1 MFGFQRVGDLIW
13 AAADSRC
20 RGFLIGG
27 TAGRTTL
34 AGEGL
39 QHQDGQSHLLAYPVP
54 NLLAYDPAFAYE
66 LAVIIE
72 DGIRRMYV
80 EGESVFYYL
89 TVENQPYAMPE
100 MPDGAREGILKGLY
114 RLRPSSATRPHRAQL
129 LASGAILREALAAQT
144 LLEGYDVAAD
154 VWSVT
159 SWAQLYRDGHACDR
173 WNMLHP
179 LEPPRQ
185 PYVTHCLGREPGVV
199 VAASDYLK
207 ALPDSL
213 SQWLDTRLV
222 ALGIDGFGR
231 SDTRAALREFF
242 EVDARFIT
250 VATLGALARDGAVPL
265 SVVAEAIADLGID
278 PEKADPAVS

>member
-20 RGFLIGG
+20 RGFLLGG

-80 EGESVFYYL
+80 EGESLFYYL

-100 MPDGAREGILKGLY
+100 MPDGARGGILKGLY
-114 RLRPSSATRPHRAQL
+114 RLKPSRATRPHRAQL

-144 LLEGYDVAAD
+144 LLERYDVAAD

-185 PYVTHCLGREPGVV
+185 PYVTQCLGRAPGVV

-213 SQWLDTRLV
+213 SQWLDTRVV
-222 ALGIDGFGR
+222 ALGTDGFGR

-250 VATLGALARDGAVPL
+250 VATLGALARQGVVPPG
-265 SVVAEAIADLGID
+265 VVAQAIGDLGID
-278 PEKADPAVS
+278 PDKPDPTVS